1 MDAYHL
7 RRSEKEITDSD
18 QLRAVIGG
26 QKYMTL
32 AMCKDNVPYL
42 VTVNYGYDEAENCF
56 YFHCAGEGKKQDYLA
71 ENPVVWGQILED
83 AGYQDGKCD
92 HAFRTVQFKGTVTFL
107 EDLDEKRQALHM
119 MIGQLE
125 PDPGLVEQ
133 KQVNSKSLARVAI
146 AKVSVEGMSG
156 KSNVTV

>member
-7 RRSEKEITDSD
+7 RRSEKEITDPD
-18 QLRAVIGG
+18 QLRAIISG

-42 VTVNYGYDEAENCF
+42 VTVNYGYDEGENCF
-56 YFHCAGEGKKQDYLA
+56 YFHCASEGKKQDYLA
-71 ENPVVWGQILED
+71 ANPTIWGQIIED

-107 EDLDEKRQALHM
+107 DDHEEKRRALNV

-125 PDPGLVEQ
+125 PDPEPVKQ
-133 KQVNSKSLARVAI
+133 KQVTPKSVARVAI
-146 AKVSVEGMSG
+146 AKVNVEGMSG
-156 KSNVTV
+156 KSNVTL

>member
-7 RRSEKEITDSD
+7 RRSEKEITDPN
-18 QLRAVIGG
+18 QLRAIIYG
-26 QKYMTL
+26 QRYMTL

-42 VTVNYGYDEAENCF
+42 ATVNYGYDEAGNCF

-71 ENPVVWGQILED
+71 SNPVVWGQIIED

-107 EDLDEKRQALHM
+107 EDREAKRRVLNV
-119 MIGQLE
+119 MIEQLE
-125 PDPGLVEQ
+125 PDPGPVAQ
-133 KQVNSKSLARVAI
+133 KEITSQSVAHV
-146 AKVSVEGMSG
+146 AVGKVSIERMSG
-156 KSNVTV
+156 KSNVTL